1 MKRLLCL
8 LLLACCVQADTVY
21 PPTSIYNLSTKLTN
35 QAGAQHGLD
44 VYHGHPV
51 LISLFYGSCSVT
63 CPLLLDTIRSVERKA
78 AAERRQQLRVL
89 LISIDPEHDTPAVLA
104 KLAAERKV
112 DTQRWSLARTDA
124 AAVRKIAALLHVQYR
139 QLPNGDFNHSSMVSL
154 LSAQGEIIVQ
164 SSMLSQAD
172 PLLLE
177 HIAAPAP

>member
-21 PPTSIYNLSTKLTN
+21 PPASIYNLSAKLTN
-35 QAGAQHGLD
+35 QAGVQHGLD

-89 LISIDPEHDTPAVLA
+89 LISIDPEHDTPAV
-104 KLAAERKV
+104 
-112 DTQRWSLARTDA
+112 
-124 AAVRKIAALLHVQYR
+124 
-139 QLPNGDFNHSSMVSL
+139 
-154 LSAQGEIIVQ
+154 
-164 SSMLSQAD
+164 
-172 PLLLE
+172 
-177 HIAAPAP
+177 